1 MKGPDLPP
9 FEERFPWWG
18 GDLQTL
24 ATALLPGA
32 RDVGPYVSERR
43 RFTLADGDILFASL
57 DQPIDPRA
65 GQPLVILI
73 HGVPGSE
80 SSPYIIRMARY
91 LLMRGY
97 YVLRLNLRG
106 AGESR
111 AHCRK
116 QYYAGSSGDIVELL
130 SQLPPELT
138 QSGVAAVGYSLG
150 GAILLKYLGE
160 QGSRTPICAA
170 ISVSAPI
177 DLLDASRNLT
187 SFRNSLYHWYIFRR
201 IKREATAK
209 GAELTTEERK
219 AIEASSNLLEYD
231 DRFTGPRNKYKGAAD
246 YYEACSA
253 MNFLVDIRT
262 PTLVL
267 AALDDPWV
275 SGSAYSSFYWRSNP
289 SLSLVPLLP
298 AHGGHVGFHGVG
310 FDRSWSDLAVA
321 GFLRSV
327 RPFDA
332 WQ

>member
-1 MKGPDLPP
+1 VKGPDLPP
-9 FEERFPWWG
+9 FKERFPWWG

-24 ATALLPGA
+24 ATAWLPGPK
-32 RDVGPYVSERR
+32 DVGPYVSQRR
-43 RFTLADGDILFASL
+43 PFTLADGDVLFASL
-57 DQPIDPRA
+57 DQPIDPRP
-65 GQPLVILI
+65 GLPLVILI
-73 HGVPGSE
+73 HGLPGSE
-80 SSPYIIRMARY
+80 SSPYMIRMARH
-91 LLMRGY
+91 LLMRGHN
-97 YVLRLNLRG
+97 VLRLNLRG

-130 SQLPPELT
+130 AQLPPELT
-138 QSGVAAVGYSLG
+138 QCGVAAVGYSLG

-170 ISVSAPI
+170 VSVSAPI
-177 DLLDASRNLT
+177 DLLGATRSLT
-187 SFRNSLYHWYIFRR
+187 SFRNSLYHWYIFRL
-201 IKREATAK
+201 IKRGATAE
-209 GAELTTEERK
+209 GAGLTTEERK
-219 AIEASSNLLEYD
+219 AIESSSNLLEYD
-231 DRFTGPRNKYKGAAD
+231 DRFTAPRNGYRGVAD

-253 MNFLVDIRT
+253 MNFLADIRT

-275 SGSAYSSFYWRSNP
+275 PGAAYSGFYWRSNP

-321 GFLRSV
+321 GFLRNF
-327 RPFDA
+327 RLFDA
-332 WQ
+332 YQ

>member
-1 MKGPDLPP
+1 MKPDLPP
-9 FEERFPWWG
+9 FKERFPWWG

-24 ATALLPGA
+24 ATALLPGPK
-32 RDVGPYVSERR
+32 DVSPHASERR
-43 RFTLADGDILFASL
+43 PFTLADGDILFASL
-57 DQPIDPRA
+57 DRPVDPKP

-80 SSPYIIRMARY
+80 SGPYMIRMARH
-91 LLMRGY
+91 LLMRGHC
-97 YVLRLNLRG
+97 VLRLNLRG
-106 AGESR
+106 AGELR
-111 AHCRK
+111 AYCRR

-130 SQLPPELT
+130 AQLPPELT
-138 QSGVAAVGYSLG
+138 QCGVAAVGYSLG

-177 DLLDASRNLT
+177 DLLGASQSLT
-187 SFRNSLYHWYIFRR
+187 SFRNSLYHWRIFRL

-209 GAELTTEERK
+209 GAELTKEERK

-231 DRFTGPRNKYKGAAD
+231 DRFTGPRNGYQGAAD

-253 MNFLVDIRT
+253 MNFLADIRT

-275 SGSAYSSFYWRSNP
+275 PGGAYSGFYWRSNE
-289 SLSLVPLLP
+289 SLYLVPLLS

-310 FDRSWSDLAVA
+310 FDRPWSDLAVA
-321 GFLRSV
+321 GFLENV
-327 RPFDA
+327 RLFDV
-332 WQ
+332 QQ